1 LRGPSAIAPGV
12 RCSNWST
19 GPIRPLRG
27 SRLTPSVSARR
38 RADRPPPARSAGG
51 GKAPVVF
58 LLRAKRGGGGSM
70 RSIETEG
77 VLFQLALHA
86 CRPSLCEAFEVVE
99 QCGHAAEAGDDLGE
113 GSGAAWFGRRDARGV
128 GVRQAQNLPCA
139 LVDQQMDAVFQ
150 DGDVGVEFRAQVGR
164 VADRL
169 PADRIFEAADDG
181 VDVVARDLSQPRDG
195 VEREQDAQEG
205 DQQIDHG
212 RDYKAGAGRRRFCGA
227 LSSILVGQYVETAR
241 EGFWPSCEFG
251 MAPSPILDVHRRHP
265 RA

>member
-1 LRGPSAIAPGV
+1 
-12 RCSNWST
+12 
-19 GPIRPLRG
+19 
-27 SRLTPSVSARR
+27 
-38 RADRPPPARSAGG
+38 
-51 GKAPVVF
+51 
-58 LLRAKRGGGGSM
+58 M

-150 DGDVGVEFRAQVGR
+150 GGDVGVEFRTQVGR

-169 PADRIFEAADDG
+169 PAGGIFEAADDG

-212 RDYKAGAGRRRFCGA
+212 RDYTADAGRRRICGAPSSKFCG
-227 LSSILVGQYVETAR
+227 
-241 EGFWPSCEFG
+241 
-251 MAPSPILDVHRRHP
+251 
-265 RA
+265 